1 MTPDR
6 NDLLTGLLAGVLCI
20 AYAVLAHYTSAA
32 PEVGPWAVLLAGAP
46 LAIVGLTFAR
56 ESRGGG
62 IVWLLIGAVVG
73 TLAWAWPRLH
83 NPVGWLYFIQHVSI
97 NAVLGMIFGR
107 SLLPGHEPLVTALAR
122 LVHKEMTPELLRYT
136 RQVTV
141 AWTVF
146 FLASAALSVLLFV
159 FAPIKAWSVFA
170 NILALPLVAAMFI
183 VENEVRKRILPPA
196 TRSASSRPCAPS
208 GPRCGHE
215 RGPWHRPDG
224 ALFAGRHHRPPARR
238 RGHRCAVPRRCRS
251 ACRAAAG
258 R

>member
-183 VENEVRKRILPPA
+183 VENEVRKRILPPRDQIGILA
-196 TRSASSRPCAPS
+196 AVRAFRASMRS
-208 GPRCGHE
+208 
-215 RGPWHRPDG
+215 
-224 ALFAGRHHRPPARR
+224 
-238 RGHRCAVPRRCRS
+238 
-251 ACRAAAG
+251 
-258 R
+258 